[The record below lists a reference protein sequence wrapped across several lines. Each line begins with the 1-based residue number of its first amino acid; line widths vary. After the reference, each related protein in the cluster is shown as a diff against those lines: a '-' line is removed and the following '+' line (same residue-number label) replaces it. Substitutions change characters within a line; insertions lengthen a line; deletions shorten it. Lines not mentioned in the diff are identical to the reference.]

1 MKGLHPTPKR
11 RIFSSPIVGTLFV
24 LGLSVLLASCGPKK
38 PKPKEA
44 LQPAPPSPVEELE
57 LKVQELESRQIELTQ
72 RRTDL
77 ERGFS
82 DLQARQ
88 ENLATL
94 RDDVIEA
101 QREAAERA
109 ASMKDVA
116 AEPLA
121 EETRPPAVKP
131 AAEKPAPTDVLAPS
145 PGGAGAK
152 PYVVHTSSY
161 RNPTL
166 ATREAKRL
174 ASKGYKAYVSDA
186 DLGAKGR
193 WSRVLIDRFSSVGD
207 ARSSAESIKAKER
220 LSYAAPMRLPY
231 SVALEAY
238 PTASEAAQAKEALE
252 KKGLECFV
260 VEENSSGGTTFHRLM
275 FGAYATKAE
284 AEASAEKATQAGAKA
299 AVVKP

>member
-1 MKGLHPTPKR
+1 MA
-11 RIFSSPIVGTLFV
+11 
-24 LGLSVLLASCGPKK
+24 LSALLASCGPKK

-57 LKVQELESRQIELTQ
+57 IKVQQLESRQMELAQ
-72 RRTDL
+72 RRTEL

-82 DLQARQ
+82 ELEARQ
-88 ENLATL
+88 ENLASL

-116 AEPLA
+116 AEPLEA
-121 EETRPPAVKP
+121 EERPPAV
-131 AAEKPAPTDVLAPS
+131 EKPSEKPMPTDVLPPS
-145 PGGAGAK
+145 PGGAGAR

-161 RNPTL
+161 RNPQL

-174 ASKGYKAYVSDA
+174 ASKGYNAYVSEA

-193 WSRVLIDRFSSVGD
+193 WSRVLIDRFSSIGD
-207 ARSSAESIKAKER
+207 ARSSAERIKAKER

-238 PTASEAAQAKEALE
+238 PTASEAAQAKAALE
-252 KKGLECFV
+252 KKGLESFV
-260 VEENSSGGTTFHRLM
+260 VEENASGGATFHRLM
-275 FGAYATKAE
+275 VGAYASKAE
-284 AEASAEKATQAGAKA
+284 AEAAAKKATQAGAEA